1 MLTVKRDR
9 GSIWEGLWCL
19 FAEAWDHSK
28 FHRDSVKYVE
38 DKIQDK
44 SIKQC
49 YAQARKWKTY
59 KNKKHTLQRW
69 HVTVPIRQQRHP
81 TIEDDIGDSRRD
93 EIRQSAA
100 DRSQLTSSGN
110 TCRHMRQPYRRDA
123 TAGTWLSAAD
133 GKARMANQTI
143 RISNKRMSC
152 RLIKN

>member
-1 MLTVKRDR
+1 MSLQWN
-9 GSIWEGLWCL
+9 S
-19 FAEAWDHSK
+19 
-28 FHRDSVKYVE
+28 
-38 DKIQDK
+38 
-44 SIKQC
+44 
-49 YAQARKWKTY
+49 
-59 KNKKHTLQRW
+59 TLQHAFPWICCVLSEKESKRATH
-69 HVTVPIRQQRHP
+69 HVNLNAMLDRVHCASAMYISAQRTQCGHIRTFEHVLTGLVNTIRQQRHP

-100 DRSQLTSSGN
+100 DRSQLTSSGS
-110 TCRHMRQPYRRDA
+110 TCRHMRQPYRRDV